1 MVFLYNTNVSL
12 PLSASLPLTLKSAS
26 LSSAQDLKK
35 KKKRTSL
42 CPPTQ
47 QGNTANERT
56 FKMEKALDPKLLTW
70 NKLIWNTGQL
80 ETTEIPEVLWERQ
93 EGIQEL

>member
-1 MVFLYNTNVSL
+1 
-12 PLSASLPLTLKSAS
+12 
-26 LSSAQDLKK
+26 
-35 KKKRTSL
+35 
-42 CPPTQ
+42 
-47 QGNTANERT
+47 
-56 FKMEKALDPKLLTW
+56 MEKALDPKLLTW